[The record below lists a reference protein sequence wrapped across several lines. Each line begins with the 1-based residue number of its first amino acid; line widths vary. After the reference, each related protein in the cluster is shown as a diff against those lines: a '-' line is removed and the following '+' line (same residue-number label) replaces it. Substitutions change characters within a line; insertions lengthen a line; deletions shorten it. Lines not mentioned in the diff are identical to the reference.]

1 MSDGYNATKREIEIL
16 EMRKENADLR
26 SQLATAQ
33 ATYLQFCKKHD
44 EKMEE
49 AREALATTKTMIS
62 DQMIW
67 NAIVDLETNK
77 TLGEVIDAALNQIAP
92 DPNNGSPAIRS

>member
-44 EKMEE
+44 EK
-49 AREALATTKTMIS
+49 LGKAT
-62 DQMIW
+62 
-67 NAIVDLETNK
+67 
-77 TLGEVIDAALNQIAP
+77 AALKVFADPFNWRVDGSC
-92 DPNNGSPAIRS
+92 DPNSSRFKGQSIAEAALKEIT